1 MKEFICNIPKAEL
14 HVHIEG
20 TLEPELMFAIAE
32 RNKIRLPYKS
42 EEDVRKAYKFRDLQ
56 SFLEIYYKGTH
67 VLLKERDFY
76 EITWNYLKKASSQ
89 NIRHTEMF
97 FDPQAHTSRGMQFE
111 VIFMGILDAMKEG
124 AEKLGISSKLIM
136 CFQRCMSVES
146 AMETLLLSLPYKEWI
161 IGVGLDSSE
170 IGYPPRK
177 FVSVFERARKEGF
190 LTVAHAGEE
199 GPPDYIW
206 QALNELKVVRID
218 HGIACVKDI
227 LLVNK
232 MKTEKIPLT
241 ICPLSNVKLH
251 IFDSLADHNLKQMLD
266 MGLTVT
272 INSDDP
278 AYFGGYLNENF
289 LAIQEFLHLDHNDI
303 YQLIKNSFQAT
314 FLTRNEKAILL
325 KELDGF
331 MLKRSHPIPEK
342 AFS

>member
-1 MKEFICNIPKAEL
+1 MNEFICNMPKAEL

-20 TLEPELMFAIAE
+20 TLEPELMFTVAE
-32 RNKIRLPYKS
+32 RNKISLPYKS
-42 EEDVRKAYKFRDLQ
+42 VEEASKAYNFKNLQ
-56 SFLEIYYKGTH
+56 SFLDIYYRSTH
-67 VLLKERDFY
+67 VLLKEQDFY

-97 FDPQAHTSRGMQFE
+97 FDPQAHTSRGIQFE
-111 VIFMGILDAMKEG
+111 TVFMGILNAMKEG
-124 AEKLGISSKLIM
+124 AKNLGISSKLIM

-170 IGYPPRK
+170 AGYPPRI
-177 FVSVFERARKEGF
+177 FASVFDRARKEGF

-199 GPPDYIW
+199 GPPEYIW
-206 QALNELKVVRID
+206 QALNELKVVRVD
-218 HGIACVKDI
+218 HGIACVKD
-227 LLVNK
+227 LQLVHK

-251 IFDSLADHNLKQMLD
+251 IFDSLADHNLKQLLD
-266 MGLTVT
+266 MGLQIT

-289 LAIQEFLHLDHNDI
+289 LAIQDILHLNHNDI
-303 YQLIKNSFQAT
+303 YQLAKNSFQAT
-314 FLTRNEKAILL
+314 FLTAKEKAKLL
-325 KELDGF
+325 KELDNF
-331 MLKRSHPIPEK
+331 TLKQKHTITEK
-342 AFS
+342 IS